1 MSEVIRDI
9 QLKRTDKAYTDSS
22 LQNVVLKDGE
32 PLVSSN
38 GYTKIG
44 NGKDNLTSLPVYISK
59 KGIPKPYLVQ
69 SEYTFCN
76 AVITPIWVNPYPE
89 YCSVS
94 GTLNESKIGTYTCTV
109 SLNENSNGIVPY
121 TWEDGTTDD
130 FTITWKIN
138 ATLPVK
144 ADAAVLADKAK
155 ELVNPIKVDGVN
167 GSGTNVV
174 ISHFGVCSTASS
186 NAKKTANIDGFV
198 LESGSYVAIRFT
210 AAQPA
215 VSNVN
220 ITLNIS
226 GTGAKNVYTV
236 DGDAPRWKAGQTLIL
251 YYYNNSY
258 QVLSSQQATTD
269 FPGVVVLDNTVG
281 STSKTNAATPYLV
294 NQKSECK
301 VQTSTPSGTLKAGDL
316 WINPNTG
323 VMKYWFNN
331 KWNDVHNTWA

>member
-22 LQNVVLKDGE
+22 IQNVVLKDGE

-69 SEYTFCN
+69 SEYTSCN

-144 ADAAVLADKAK
+144 ADEAVLADKAK

-174 ISHFGVCSTASS
+174 ISHFGVCSTSSS
-186 NAKKTANIDGFV
+186 NTEKIATIAGFV
-198 LESGSYVAIRFT
+198 LENGSYVAIRFT
-210 AAQPA
+210 QAQPA

-220 ITLNIS
+220 ITLNVS
-226 GTGAKNVYTV
+226 GTGAKNIYTV
-236 DGDAPRWKAGQTLIL
+236 DGNAPRWRAGQTLLL

-258 QVLSSQQATTD
+258 QVIDS
-269 FPGVVVLDNTVG
+269 
-281 STSKTNAATPYLV
+281 
-294 NQKSECK
+294 
-301 VQTSTPSGTLKAGDL
+301 
-316 WINPNTG
+316 
-323 VMKYWFNN
+323 
-331 KWNDVHNTWA
+331 